1 METNHNRIMTQPTYM
16 IPAKIIHSFI
26 QPVHR
31 VFLALKSRSACL
43 KYSLLPAFLLL
54 FQGVLAQKKIQNEL
68 EMPGVEQFLQ
78 RYKKQLGNAVS
89 LVYKNGKVVYQ
100 QSTDDYFNAKSQAPV
115 PSVSKWFTAA
125 LVLTFVDE
133 GKIGLDDPVSKYLPV
148 MDKYMK
154 SYVTIRQCLAH
165 TTGIE
170 SEKGSL
176 SKIFERKKY
185 AGLEQMVNAYAAKEI
200 SNNAGTEF
208 HYGNIGA
215 AIAGRVL
222 EVVSKKSF
230 DRLAQERLFRPLK
243 MRNTTFTDFSG
254 TSINPATGAQSTAA
268 DLANF
273 LSMLLNKGMFEG
285 KQILSE
291 ASVAEMMK
299 AQFTDLPVKF
309 TPESMQGVHHGL
321 GVWLLEEDEKG
332 NTIVAGNLGALGTVA
347 YVDNCRK
354 YAAVLFVQKPFTDAR
369 KDLSKQFRSAVEEA
383 MGDCGN

>member
-1 METNHNRIMTQPTYM
+1 M

-26 QPVHR
+26 QPVTR
-31 VFLALKSRSACL
+31 VFLALKTPPACL

-54 FQGVLAQKKIQNEL
+54 FQGLLAQKKIQNEV

-78 RYKKQLGNAVS
+78 RNKKQLGKAVA
-89 LVYKNGKVVYQ
+89 LVYRDGKVIYQ
-100 QSTDDYFNAKSQAPV
+100 KSTDDYFNAKSQAQV
-115 PSVSKWFTAA
+115 PAVSKWFTAA
-125 LVLTFVDE
+125 VVLTFVDE
-133 GKIGLDDPVSKYLPV
+133 GKISLDDPVSKYLPV
-148 MDKYMK
+148 MNKYMK

-165 TTGIE
+165 ATGIE
-170 SEKGSL
+170 SEKGTL
-176 SKIFERKKY
+176 AKIFERKKF
-185 AGLEQMVNAYAAKEI
+185 AGLEQMVNAYAAREI

-215 AIAGRVL
+215 AIAGRVV

-243 MRNTTFTDFSG
+243 MRSSTFTDFSG
-254 TSINPATGAQSTAA
+254 TSINPASGAQSSAA

-273 LSMLLNKGMFEG
+273 LGMLLNKGVFEG

-291 ASVAEMMK
+291 AAVAEMMK
-299 AQFTDLPVKF
+299 AQFADLPVKF

-332 NTIVAGNLGALGTVA
+332 NTIVAGNLGALGTVT
-347 YVDNCRK
+347 YLDNCRK
-354 YAAVLFVQKPFTDAR
+354 YAAVLFVEKPFTDTR
-369 KDLSKQFRSAVEEA
+369 KDLSKQFRRAVEEE
-383 MGDCGN
+383 MGVCGN